1 MLLLQLLA
9 NGFVIGCNTALL
21 ALSFALIYNTTRT
34 FHVAHGATYIASAYA
49 CYLLLIQ
56 MGWTLLAAMLVAVLV
71 GAGLGVAMELIVY
84 APLARRNASMLVG
97 LLSSLGL
104 YVALV
109 NVVALLFGNE
119 TKLLRPGA
127 ELSYHFGPVSLSRIQ
142 LIEIAA
148 AAIILPIFVLLLNRT
163 TWGKIIRAVRDDAP
177 LANLIGINVPAVR
190 VWVFALGSSLAAVAA
205 ILTAMDVGVDP
216 QAGMPVLLTAAV
228 ALIVGGVGTFE
239 GPVVG
244 GFVLGLLQS
253 VVIWGL
259 SVRWSNAVTFG
270 VLIAFMLLRPG
281 GLVGRR
287 RRLEESLE

>member
-9 NGFVIGCNTALL
+9 NGFVIGCNTALV

-49 CYLLLIQ
+49 CYLLLVQ
-56 MGWTLLAAMLVAVLV
+56 MSWPLSTAIPVAILV
-71 GAGLGVAMELIVY
+71 GAGLGVVMELVVY

-104 YVALV
+104 YVAVV
-109 NVVALLFGNE
+109 NLVALVFGNE

-127 ELSYHFGPVSLSRIQ
+127 EASYRFGPISLSRIQ

-148 AAIILPIFVLLLNRT
+148 AAIILPIFVVLLNLN

-190 VWVFALGSSLAAVAA
+190 VSVFALGSSLAAIAA

-216 QAGMPVLLTAAV
+216 QAGMPILLTAAV

-239 GPVVG
+239 GPVLG

-253 VVIWGL
+253 LVIWAL
-259 SVRWSNAVTFG
+259 SVRWSNAVTFA
-270 VLIAFMLLRPG
+270 VLIAFMLFRPS
-281 GLVGRR
+281 GLVGRH
-287 RRLEESLE
+287 RRLEESQ